1 MTPQCMQ
8 VMRDWAQTLGAVV
21 CQCSVR
27 QETIMARAGTLP
39 SYLYQREVQPDE
51 SVSLERSGEQRRNKA
66 EEANEEDGIL
76 EYDSSSTVTKIWMT
90 SHFLPITTR
99 PSWIERA
106 SSIFE

>member
-39 SYLYQREVQPDE
+39 SYLYQREVRLGE
-51 SVSLERSGEQRRNKA
+51 SASLERSGEQRRNET
-66 EEANEEDGIL
+66 EEADDEDGIL
-76 EYDSSSTVTKIWMT
+76 E
-90 SHFLPITTR
+90 
-99 PSWIERA
+99 
-106 SSIFE
+106 